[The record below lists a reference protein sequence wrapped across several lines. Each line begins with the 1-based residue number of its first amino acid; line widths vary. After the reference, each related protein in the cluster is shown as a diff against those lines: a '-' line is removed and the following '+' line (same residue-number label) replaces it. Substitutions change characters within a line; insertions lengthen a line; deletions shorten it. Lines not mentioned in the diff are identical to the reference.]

1 MAGEVIDPRG
11 EPTTATRHDHTITR
25 HLTLHRNVDLTPIK
39 EVPFEAGKGCYR
51 DWLICR
57 D

>member
-51 DWLICR
+51 DWSICR